1 MGYNLSMDTKHFEQ
15 KLREEL
21 SVIEEELSDLGHEDI
36 DETATESDELA
47 DRQEEF
53 GERSSEKA
61 TLIARR
67 RDVTDAL
74 TKIAKG
80 TYGTCEVSGE
90 KIEEDRLEANPAAR
104 TCKVHMDK

>member
-1 MGYNLSMDTKHFEQ
+1 MDIKYFEQ

-21 SVIEEELSDLGHEDI
+21 AVVEEELSDLGHEEV

-53 GERSSEKA
+53 GEHTAEKQA
-61 TLIARR
+61 LVIRR
-67 RDVTDAL
+67 REIVDAL
-74 TKIAKG
+74 AKIAKG

-104 TCKVHMDK
+104 TCKAHMNS

>member
-1 MGYNLSMDTKHFEQ
+1 MDIKYFEQ

-21 SVIEEELSDLGHEDI
+21 AVVEEELSDLGHEEV

-53 GERSSEKA
+53 GEHTAEKQV
-61 TLIARR
+61 LVIRR
-67 RDVTDAL
+67 REIVDAL
-74 TKIAKG
+74 AKIAKG

-104 TCKVHMDK
+104 TCKAHMNS